1 MPKPPKVAATT
12 IAPVREAQPKWPAIK
27 PKKGLTLES
36 ILEDQIYIIDVSSP
50 FSPSLVDI
58 SARIADQ
65 ASDSD
70 ILLVISHVV
79 LR

>member
-50 FSPSLVDI
+50 FRPFLSIPQLALPI
-58 SARIADQ
+58 EHL
-65 ASDSD
+65 
-70 ILLVISHVV
+70 ILILC
-79 LR
+79 